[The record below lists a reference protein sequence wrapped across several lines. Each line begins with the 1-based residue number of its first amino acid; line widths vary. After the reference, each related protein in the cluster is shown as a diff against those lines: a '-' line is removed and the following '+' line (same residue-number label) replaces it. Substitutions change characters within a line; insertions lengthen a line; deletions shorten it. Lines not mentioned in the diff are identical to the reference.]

1 MSAAASD
8 VERVSVA
15 QGLEELPEA
24 EWQRLVRGRPTL
36 RLEVLKAIASHATR
50 PLSLQVFLLE
60 DGLGLAAAA
69 ICEAVAAQAP
79 YNPFDRVLFGRAAPA
94 VRRLGISTQSLL
106 VFQTPIARHSPVAVR
121 TATAE
126 LQRRLFGRLLDHI
139 EDHAAAR
146 GLGIAFVGITPEDQP
161 AWSVLR
167 ARDYLE
173 SEFDST
179 AMLDIQWSDFDSY
192 VRHQRRRSKSA
203 AQDARTERSRNR
215 RAAVSI
221 RQLRCTDDDM
231 RALDLITRE
240 HYRRKNG
247 RDPIHGPLFLRQ
259 LRDTL
264 GEDLLIFEAVR
275 NGARAAMLAVVRSG
289 EVGWMAWIGV
299 EQRDRPND
307 FTYANILFYEA
318 ADWAPA
324 LGLKTLM
331 YGTAAQR
338 SKVKRGCRL
347 LALHLFYRPHRPL
360 WRALAQPYLAI
371 HGMWYRRKVY

>member
-15 QGLEELPEA
+15 QDLEELPEA
-24 EWQRLVRGRPTL
+24 QWQRLVQGRPAL

-50 PLSLQVFLLE
+50 PLSLRVFLLE

-69 ICEAVAAQAP
+69 ICEAVAAQAQ
-79 YNPFDRVLFGRAAPA
+79 YNPFDLLLFGRAAPA
-94 VRRLGISTQSLL
+94 VRRLGASTQSLL
-106 VFQTPIARHSPVAVR
+106 VFQTPIARQSPVVVR

-139 EDHAAAR
+139 ENHAAAR

-167 ARDYLE
+167 ARGYLA

-179 AMLDIQWSDFDSY
+179 ALLDIQWSDFDSY

-203 AQDARTERSRNR
+203 ARDARAERNRNR
-215 RAAVSI
+215 RGAVSI
-221 RQLRCTDDDM
+221 RPLRCTDDDM

-247 RDPIHGPLFLRQ
+247 RDPIHDPRFLRQ

-264 GEDLLIFEAVR
+264 GEDLLVFEAVR

-318 ADWAPA
+318 ADWAPM
-324 LGLKTLM
+324 LGLKTLI

-338 SKVKRGCRL
+338 SKAKRGCRL

-360 WRALAQPYLAI
+360 WRALARPYLAI
-371 HGMWYRRKVY
+371 HGLWYRRKVY